1 MALATRIDRGVVPA
15 RGLVSTTPGTG
26 QNDHLLIG
34 DGKMQ
39 VYVTGNPTAEQLAF
53 RHERAQEPWPIGFQ
67 APKIASALPEVKRLI
82 LAGKYQ
88 EALAYSMAAAAK
100 DGYPGGMMNHDPSDA
115 MTMRIAI
122 PADGAVKNYLRTLDF
137 QSGESKVLW
146 EDNRGAWVR
155 TAFVSRPDNLVVQ
168 YLTPP
173 QGKLLNTTIILGAGG
188 GRGGGGAAPAGSDT
202 DFTAQRLIVMHRY
215 TAPNTGNKGWAG
227 VVRVVLDGGTA
238 TMVDGSV
245 VIKDARSVK
254 LLSRIEW
261 YSDFSRA
268 KVDALVASLNGIT
281 ADYPALLARAKAA
294 QAKVFDR
301 ASLDFA
307 ASKEERAMSSE
318 ELMADQKTRVGYN
331 LTLLS
336 RMFDASRYWQMC
348 ASGDFPPILGHLN
361 INVNLQVAGGN
372 QANLPEAMDSFYHW
386 IEGII
391 PDSETNAKNIYGAR
405 GMFVTVHP
413 DHEGGVMYH
422 FDTGWPHDYWI
433 SSGGWAY
440 SPFWDRYL
448 VTGDKEFLRKDVMPG
463 LRELALFYEDF
474 LTEKDANGNFI
485 FVPSYSPENHPAN
498 VSVAT
503 VINASMDI
511 MVCKEVLMHAI
522 EGAEILGTDKDKIP
536 TWKAMLAKMP
546 PYLLD
551 SEGAL
556 KEWAWPTL
564 EESQNHRHVSHEY
577 AVWPADEID
586 PDRTPALAKAEWLAD
601 AKRGQENASGHG
613 VSHRMLAAARLKD
626 NFMVNF
632 ELKQLFEMGYV
643 STTLLTNHNPN
654 SSPFGDQQGSIL
666 TTLMEMLL
674 YSREGVMETL
684 PALPDTL
691 EKGSIKG
698 ILSRTFAKIDD
709 LSWDMKARTVDL
721 TVTSLRKQDITFM
734 DRHGIESITAP
745 AGVITSAPKPD
756 ATTCV
761 LHLPEGKP
769 VTIHMKIGTHKPSD
783 WILTAG
789 K

>member
-1 MALATRIDRGVVPA
+1 MPVQTRIDRGVVPT
-15 RGLVSTTPGTG
+15 RGLVSTAPGVG
-26 QNDHLLIG
+26 QNDSLITG
-34 DGKMQ
+34 DGKIK
-39 VYVTGNPTAEQLAF
+39 VGISGNPTADQISF
-53 RHERAQEPWPIGFQ
+53 RHERAQEPWPIGFE

-82 LAGKYQ
+82 LAGKYK
-88 EALAYSMAAAAK
+88 EALAFSMAAAAK
-100 DGYPGGMMNHDPSDA
+100 DGFPGGMMNHDPSNA
-115 MTMRIAI
+115 IVMGIGI
-122 PADGAVKNYLRTLDF
+122 PADGAIRNYLRTVDF
-137 QSGESKVLW
+137 ESGEVKVLW
-146 EDNRGAWVR
+146 EDSRGAWVR
-155 TAFVSRPDNLVVQ
+155 NAFVSRPDNLVVQ
-168 YLTPP
+168 LLTPP
-173 QGKLLNTTIILGAGG
+173 QGKLLNTTITVSGG
-188 GRGGGGAAPAGSDT
+188 GRAGGGAASGSDT
-202 DFTAQRLIVMHRY
+202 DFTPQRLIVMHRY

-227 VVRVVLDGGTA
+227 VIRVVLDGGSA
-238 TMVDGSV
+238 AIVDGAL

-261 YSDFSRA
+261 YADFQRS
-268 KVDALVASLNGIT
+268 KVDSLVTSLNNIT
-281 ADYPALLARAKAA
+281 ADYPALLAKARKA
-294 QAKVFDR
+294 QSEVFDR

-307 ASKEERAMSSE
+307 ASKEERAMSTE
-318 ELMADQKTRVGYN
+318 ELMADQRTRIGFN

-336 RMFDASRYWQMC
+336 RIFDTSRYWQMFD
-348 ASGDFPPILGHLN
+348 SGDFPPILGHLN

-372 QANLPEAMDSFYHW
+372 EANLPEAMDSFYHW
-386 IEGII
+386 IEGIM
-391 PDSETNAKNIYGAR
+391 PDSRTNAKNIYGTR

-498 VSVAT
+498 VEVAT

-511 MVCKEVLMHAI
+511 MVCKEVLTHAI
-522 EGAEILGTDKDKIP
+522 EGAQILGTDADKIP
-536 TWKAMLAKMP
+536 VWTTMLAKMP

-551 SEGAL
+551 DEGAL

-586 PDRTPALAKAEWLAD
+586 PDRTPELAKAEWLAD
-601 AKRGQENASGHG
+601 TKRGQENASGHG
-613 VSHRMLAAARLKD
+613 ISHRMLAAARLKD
-626 NFMVNF
+626 NFLVNF
-632 ELKQLFEMGYV
+632 ELKQLLEMGYI
-643 STTLLTNHNPN
+643 STTLLANHNPN
-654 SSPFGDQQGSIL
+654 SQPFGDQQGSIL
-666 TTLMEMLL
+666 TVLMEMLV
-674 YSREGVMETL
+674 YSREGVIETL
-684 PALPDTL
+684 PALPETL

-698 ILSRTFAKIDD
+698 ILSRSFAKIDNM
-709 LSWDMKARTVDL
+709 SWDMNARTVDL
-721 TVTSLRKQDITFM
+721 TITSFRNQDVTFI
-734 DRHGIESITAP
+734 DRHGIESIAAP
-745 AGVITSAPKPD
+745 AGVLTATPKPD

-761 LHLPEGKP
+761 LHLPHGNP
-769 VTIHMKIGTHKPSD
+769 VTIHLKIGSHKPSD
-783 WILTAG
+783 WILAVA